1 MPPQPS
7 DPEPEKFKFLSN
19 LNGFLT
25 RLLAVKGENEI
36 SSRSTGLQ
44 HSLAQDI
51 VYIVTSR
58 RVKFPEG
65 LLLPSVIKTFTNNTD
80 VMNILSLLGHV
91 VSYSILSKMHTEN
104 ASFKRNSQMKLYCQ

>member
-58 RVKFPEG
+58 RVKFPKG
-65 LLLPSVIKTFTNNTD
+65 LLLTSVIKTFTNNTD